1 MKTKKDNTATA
12 YHKAAEY
19 IYSVFS
25 AFLICMMIIFIAFTF
40 FFRLVQVSGDSMYP
54 TLENRDRLIISN
66 LFYTPDY
73 GDIIAISKS
82 DGQEDAM
89 IKRVIAL
96 PGDKVYIDFSTHIIT
111 VNGNVL
117 YEDYEVFEPI
127 SEQYDLTYP
136 VTVPENSVFVLGDNR
151 NNSVDS
157 RTASI
162 GFIGLDEI
170 SGKALIRVFPVGKIN
185 IY

>member
-1 MKTKKDNTATA
+1 MNKKTNNTATA

-19 IYSVFS
+19 LYSVFS
-25 AFLICMMIIFIAFTF
+25 TLLVCMMIIFTAFTF

-54 TLENRDRLIISN
+54 TLENSDRLIISN
-66 LFYTPDY
+66 LFYSPDY

-82 DGQEDAM
+82 DGESDAM

-96 PGDKVYIDFSTHIIT
+96 PGDKVYIDFDTHIIT
-111 VNGNVL
+111 VNGNVIQ
-117 YEDYEVFEPI
+117 EDYEVYEPI

-136 VTVPENSVFVLGDNR
+136 ATVPEGCVFVLGDNR
-151 NNSVDS
+151 NNSIDS

-162 GFIGLDEI
+162 GFIDFEEI
-170 SGKALIRVFPVGKIN
+170 SGKALIRIFPFWKIN